1 MGAVTFSNV
10 ERLNVQGP
18 YQFFTAD
25 VTMSDSYANPGG
37 DTADINALPVASVAG
52 MLPPPREL
60 SAGYSFAYDT
70 TNNKIMAW
78 AAAGTE
84 ITIGTNL
91 SGITFKALFYG
102 HP

>member
-1 MGAVTFSNV
+1 MGAVTIANV
-10 ERLNVQGP
+10 ERANVQGP

-25 VTMSDSYANPGG
+25 ITMSNSYANPGG
-37 DTADINALPVASVAG
+37 DSVDITNFPASSIAG

-60 SAGYSFAYDT
+60 SAGYSFTYDT
-70 TNNKIMAW
+70 VNNLIKAW

-84 ITIGTNL
+84 ITNGTNL

-102 HP
+102 RP